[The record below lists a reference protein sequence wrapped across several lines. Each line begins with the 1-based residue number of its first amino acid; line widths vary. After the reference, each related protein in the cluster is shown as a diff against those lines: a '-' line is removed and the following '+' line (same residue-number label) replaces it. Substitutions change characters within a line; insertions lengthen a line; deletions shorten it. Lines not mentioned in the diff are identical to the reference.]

1 MLNFFLSVS
10 DNRKGFEH
18 KLIFLDELLTL
29 HAYQLVSLTQCLHTV
44 FWGVPGKYNKAVPEV
59 PSGGSLEH
67 SAPAAVCRI
76 RSAAWLSHV
85 GPHHCSSHCQGTQQH
100 LSKCTQN
107 TVLSSTACCGQAGNA
122 GVGGYLLMLWLFPG
136 QWSFLMSGYVSL
148 HDYLVVCV
156 PRAEWGARS
165 GAWSRLRAA
174 ISVTALLL
182 GGWDVPCQLVDLP
195 PCAGLQ
201 DTPALSLLRT
211 WMLCLFRVVKVVVP
225 HCPPR
230 DFKMVEM
237 AKMH

>member
-107 TVLSSTACCGQAGNA
+107 TVLSSTACWGRQEMQVWGDICSCCGCSQDSEVSQCLVMCHYTIIWWSVSQGLSE
-122 GVGGYLLMLWLFPG
+122 VPG
-136 QWSFLMSGYVSL
+136 LGHGPGSELPSVSL
-148 HDYLVVCV
+148 LCCWV
-156 PRAEWGARS
+156 AEMSHA
-165 GAWSRLRAA
+165 
-174 ISVTALLL
+174 
-182 GGWDVPCQLVDLP
+182 
-195 PCAGLQ
+195 
-201 DTPALSLLRT
+201 SL
-211 WMLCLFRVVKVVVP
+211 
-225 HCPPR
+225 
-230 DFKMVEM
+230 
-237 AKMH
+237 